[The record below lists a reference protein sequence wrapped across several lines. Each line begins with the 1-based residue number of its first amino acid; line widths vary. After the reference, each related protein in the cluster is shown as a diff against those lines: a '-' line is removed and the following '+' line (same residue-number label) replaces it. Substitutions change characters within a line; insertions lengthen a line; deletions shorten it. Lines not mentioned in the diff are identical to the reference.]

1 MPWFKVDDRFHA
13 HPKALAA
20 SLAALG
26 LWAAAGSWSSANCT
40 GGEVPDHVIPL
51 LSRGSSE
58 LADELVRA
66 GLWRRIRGG
75 YRFHDWDHFNPTRDE
90 AAAKSSQKSI
100 AGALGNHRRWHV
112 GRGATDPNCAF
123 CQEEHPPSGG
133 HDPGNKRS
141 QSDRRCDS
149 SRDRNPNPPVPTRS
163 NENKSSSDSRRGAGT
178 PDDEEAQQPSPTVG
192 AAVAVLA
199 RRDLEQRQTA
209 PDQPPVADPTAWERR
224 AYQRRLEAHRRKLEQ
239 LLAQE
244 PSLTAEE
251 LADRI
256 QPPLNGHP
264 ATNGHSDPLAGI
276 QAAARARAERHL
288 RVIHGQACPTC
299 NDTGWRLDPDSNAAV
314 PCPHQTAQEA
324 R

>member
-1 MPWFKVDDRFHA
+1 MPWFKVDDSLHS
-13 HPKALAA
+13 HPKWIAA
-20 SLAALG
+20 SPHARALWVTAGSWCAAHLTDGHVPKHMLTLFGARPKDAAELVRLG
-26 LWAAAGSWSSANCT
+26 LWVEADDEPE
-40 GGEVPDHVIPL
+40 GG
-51 LSRGSSE
+51 
-58 LADELVRA
+58 
-66 GLWRRIRGG
+66 W
-75 YRFHDWDHFNPTRDE
+75 RFHDWDQYQPSAASVMAERAAARERQRRARERAKQARESRGMSRRDARRDSPMNDTVSHGPPDPTRPDE
-90 AAAKSSQKSI
+90 
-100 AGALGNHRRWHV
+100 
-112 GRGATDPNCAF
+112 
-123 CQEEHPPSGG
+123 
-133 HDPGNKRS
+133 
-141 QSDRRCDS
+141 
-149 SRDRNPNPPVPTRS
+149 
-163 NENKSSSDSRRGAGT
+163 ENKSSSNSRRGAGT
-178 PDDEEAQQPSPTVG
+178 PDDDEGTSQLNPTVG

-288 RVIHGQACPTC
+288 RVIHGQACTAC
-299 NDTGWRLDPDSNAAV
+299 NDTGWRLDPDSNEAV
-314 PCPHQTAQEA
+314 PCIHQTAQEA

>member
-1 MPWFKVDDRFHA
+1 MPWFKVDDSLHS
-13 HPKALAA
+13 HPKWIAA
-20 SLAALG
+20 SPHARALWVTAGSWCAAHLTDGHVPKHMLTLFGARPKDAAELVRLG
-26 LWAAAGSWSSANCT
+26 LWVEADDEPE
-40 GGEVPDHVIPL
+40 GG
-51 LSRGSSE
+51 
-58 LADELVRA
+58 
-66 GLWRRIRGG
+66 W
-75 YRFHDWDHFNPTRDE
+75 RFHDWDQYQPSAASVMAERAAARERQRRARERAKQARESRGMSRRDARRDSPVNDTASHGPPDPTR
-90 AAAKSSQKSI
+90 
-100 AGALGNHRRWHV
+100 
-112 GRGATDPNCAF
+112 PN
-123 CQEEHPPSGG
+123 E
-133 HDPGNKRS
+133 
-141 QSDRRCDS
+141 
-149 SRDRNPNPPVPTRS
+149 
-163 NENKSSSDSRRGAGT
+163 ENKSSSNSRRGAGT

-264 ATNGHSDPLAGI
+264 ATNGHNDPLAGI

-299 NDTGWRLDPDSNAAV
+299 HDTGWRLDPDSNEAV
-314 PCPHQTAQEA
+314 PCHHQTAQEA